1 MSKYILY
8 KYKNMYAS
16 FATSLGNVRNNSL
29 CIAAKKPLFWLQYK
43 KNLKKKTH
51 NL

>member
-1 MSKYILY
+1 MSKHILY
-8 KYKNMYAS
+8 KYKNIYAS

-43 KNLKKKTH
+43 KNPKKE
-51 NL
+51 NP